1 MASYD
6 EAGKRLEA
14 IRRRANSLWL
24 AEGKIDGR
32 DKAHWEE
39 AERQVDLEAMSA
51 SKNGV
56 ESESA
61 IAASIREAYQ
71 AGRASIASEVKSRMA
86 NIFEGLERG
95 DFETQR

>member
-1 MASYD
+1 MASCD

-95 DFETQR
+95 GFETQR

>member
-1 MASYD
+1 MASCD

-24 AEGKIDGR
+24 AEDKIDGR
-32 DKAHWEE
+32 DKPHWEE
-39 AERQVDLEAMSA
+39 AERQIDLEAMSA

-61 IAASIREAYQ
+61 MAASIREAYQ
-71 AGRASIASEVKSRMA
+71 AGVASIVSELKSKMTNA
-86 NIFEGLERG
+86 FEGLERG
-95 DFETQR
+95 DFETLP